1 MLGDLV
7 SPMSTSFLF
16 GLDVAGLEGDAAAL
30 AEFAGAVE
38 ADRIVLNIL
47 L

>member
-16 GLDVAGLEGDAAAL
+16 GLDAAGLEGDAAAL
-30 AEFAGAVE
+30 AA
-38 ADRIVLNIL
+38 
-47 L
+47 

>member
-16 GLDVAGLEGDAAAL
+16 RLDAAGLEGDAAAL
-30 AEFAGAVE
+30 AEFAGAVKSE
-38 ADRIVLNIL
+38 AFCSS
-47 L
+47 

>member
-1 MLGDLV
+1 MVGLFVVL
-7 SPMSTSFLF
+7 FLCLNF
-16 GLDVAGLEGDAAAL
+16 AGLEGDAAAL

-38 ADRIVLNIL
+38 ADGVVLNIL